1 MGGDHSTFTLVA
13 TIFKHL
19 RVVARQF
26 ELGDGTAAFKLSFPF
41 MSFCSVKL
49 LLCTKGKKDLC
60 SELKLIRWIYV

>member
-13 TIFKHL
+13 VFEHL
-19 RVVARQF
+19 QLVARQF
-26 ELGDGTAAFKLSFPF
+26 ELGEGMAAFKLSFPF

-49 LLCTKGKKDLC
+49 LLCTKGKKYLC